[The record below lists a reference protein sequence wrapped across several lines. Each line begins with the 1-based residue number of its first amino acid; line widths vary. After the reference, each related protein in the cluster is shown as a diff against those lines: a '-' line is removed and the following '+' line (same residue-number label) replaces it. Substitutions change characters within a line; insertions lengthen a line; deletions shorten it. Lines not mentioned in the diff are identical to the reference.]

1 MSLGRFLPAR
11 LFWACFW
18 ATIYSRTLFLIRSC
32 FCCSSRRRSWAIYC
46 FRFLFLSRLSSSNIS
61 SMMASADP
69 VSTDFYLL
77 TSLITGGSSIR
88 ADRPVFFGGASFLV
102 GNYSNYFDDGGGIV
116 VFDVGNGDPLFMWD
130 VMTFSF

>member
-1 MSLGRFLPAR
+1 
-11 LFWACFW
+11 
-18 ATIYSRTLFLIRSC
+18 
-32 FCCSSRRRSWAIYC
+32 
-46 FRFLFLSRLSSSNIS
+46 
-61 SMMASADP
+61 MMASADP